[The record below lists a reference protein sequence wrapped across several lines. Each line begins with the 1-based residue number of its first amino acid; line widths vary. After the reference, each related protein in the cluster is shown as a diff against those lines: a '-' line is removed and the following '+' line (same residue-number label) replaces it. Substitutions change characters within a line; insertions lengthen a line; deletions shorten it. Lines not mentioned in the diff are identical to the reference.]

1 MKKLLATLLLLPALA
16 QAELPIV
23 DRSTVCIGPDQLEE
37 TLEQFEELPLAR
49 GASIDI
55 ETGFPLSLV
64 IFVNPTTRSF
74 TIVER
79 TLYGEFCILSVG
91 GEFEPVPQAI
101 QDNLKQQRDQEKL

>member
-16 QAELPIV
+16 LANPEIV
-23 DRSTVCIGPDQLEE
+23 NRTTVCVGLEQIDK

-49 GASIDI
+49 GISTDI

-64 IFVNPTTRSF
+64 IFVNAKTGSF

-91 GEFEPVPQAI
+91 GKFEPVPEAI
-101 QDNLKQQRDQEKL
+101 QENLKLQREQEKL